1 MESQYCSKSAQERE
15 KERQTLSYAEPR
27 AEKEKQKGPDH
38 EQDRRER
45 HYEPIHGNYSY
56 SEEEKTRRTSQK

>member
-1 MESQYCSKSAQERE
+1 M
-15 KERQTLSYAEPR
+15 SYAEPR